1 MPKDSQKGITSQD
14 IKFMRQACLLCDK
27 STLAVRTGC
36 VLVKENIIVG
46 EGWNTDAHAEINA
59 ISQAVL
65 EEKDLYGV
73 IVYVSRFPC
82 PDCAKV
88 LVKNNIAGLFYMSD
102 HFTGGNSALPVFE
115 KSGISV
121 IQIPEE
127 IVWKNTTLIE

>member
-1 MPKDSQKGITSQD
+1 MPKNSQKGVTWQD

-36 VLVKENIIVG
+36 ILVKESAVIG
-46 EGWNTDAHAEINA
+46 EGWNTDVHAELNA

-65 EEKDLYGV
+65 EKKDLCGV

-88 LVKNNIAGLFYMSD
+88 LVKNDIVSLFYMSD
-102 HFTGGNSALPVFE
+102 HFTGGNSALPFFK

-121 IQIPEE
+121 IQIPVE